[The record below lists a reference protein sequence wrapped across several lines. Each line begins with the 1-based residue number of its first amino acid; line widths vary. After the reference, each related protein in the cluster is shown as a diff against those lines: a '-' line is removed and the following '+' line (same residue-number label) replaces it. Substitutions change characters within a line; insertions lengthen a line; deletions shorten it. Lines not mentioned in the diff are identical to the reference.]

1 MNRREVL
8 GMFAAMACAAAANAV
23 AQATSIARV
32 GWISGDREAGNSG
45 FDAFKAGMREL
56 GHVEGKTFAIEARWG
71 DGSLTAL
78 EPLVAALVQS
88 RPDVVVTQGPAVRV
102 VHQVGTAL
110 PVVFAFSGDPV
121 AAGYVES
128 FARPGRNMTG
138 VSFLSLDL
146 VGKRME
152 LLKEAVPGLKRVAI
166 LANPEHPGE
175 PAELRASNVAAAKLG
190 LAVDYFQ
197 ARNAAELEQA
207 LAGVV
212 TSKSGAIVVF
222 PDAAMMRHAER
233 VAAFADHQRVPAISG
248 WAVFARRGNLMS
260 YGPNLDAGYRRLATY
275 VDRILKGAKPADL
288 PVELPN
294 KVELVVN
301 LNAARALGLSIPP
314 SVLVRADE
322 VIE

>member
-8 GMFAAMACAAAANAV
+8 GMLAAMASAAAGNSV
-23 AQATSIARV
+23 AQGTSIARV
-32 GWISGDREAGNSG
+32 GWVSGDREAGNSG
-45 FDAFKAGMREL
+45 FVAFKAGMREL
-56 GHVEGKTFAIEARWG
+56 GYVEGRNFVIEARWG
-71 DGSLTAL
+71 DGSLPAL
-78 EPLVAALVQS
+78 EPLVATLVQS

-102 VHQVGTAL
+102 VRQAGTTL

-152 LLKEAVPGLKRVAI
+152 LLKEAMPGLRRVAI

-175 PAELRASNVAAAKLG
+175 PAELRVSNAAAAKLG
-190 LAVDYFQ
+190 LTVDYFQ
-197 ARNAAELEQA
+197 VRSATELEQA
-207 LAGVV
+207 LAGVA
-212 TSKSGAIVVF
+212 TAKSGAIVLF
-222 PDAAMMRHAER
+222 PDAGMMRHAER
-233 VAAFADHQRVPAISG
+233 VAAFAERQRVPAISG
-248 WAVFARRGNLMS
+248 WAVFARHGNLMS
-260 YGPNLDAGYRRLATY
+260 YGPNLDDGVRRLASY

-288 PVELPN
+288 PVELPS
-294 KVELVVN
+294 KIELVVN
-301 LNAARALGLSIPP
+301 LKAARTLGLTISQ
-314 SVLVRADE
+314 SLLLRADE